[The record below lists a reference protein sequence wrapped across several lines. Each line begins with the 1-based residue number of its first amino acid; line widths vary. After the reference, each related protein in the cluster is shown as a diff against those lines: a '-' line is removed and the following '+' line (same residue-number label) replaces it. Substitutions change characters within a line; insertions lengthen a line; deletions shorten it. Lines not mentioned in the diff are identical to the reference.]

1 MKEALKK
8 EWLKVEQQK
17 IIGWDFSYL
26 EGKWENEVLPWN
38 YFSIV
43 GEMLKESH
51 ELLDIRTGGGELL
64 QAFEHPYNK
73 TSVTEGWLPNYRLVK
88 KRLEPLG
95 VTVEWISKNNR
106 LTFQNNTFDIVLNHH
121 ADYDI
126 QEVRRVLKKNGHFI
140 TQQVGSKNGQ
150 KLANQL
156 QIDPPERLEW
166 SLAVAKQ
173 QLMEADFEIVFS
185 KESFPVQYF
194 YDIRGLIYYVKQI
207 PWEYPNFSV
216 EKYFDRLLALQAELN
231 EHKQLVNNQH
241 RFIILAKN
249 KT

>member
-1 MKEALKK
+1 M
-8 EWLKVEQQK
+8 
-17 IIGWDFSYL
+17 
-26 EGKWENEVLPWN
+26 
-38 YFSIV
+38 
-43 GEMLKESH
+43 
-51 ELLDIRTGGGELL
+51 L
-64 QAFEHPYNK
+64 QAFKHPYNK
-73 TSVTEGWLPNYRLVK
+73 TSVTEGWLPNYHLVK

-156 QIDPPERLEW
+156 QIDSPERLEW

-216 EKYFDRLLALQAELN
+216 EKYFDQLLALQAELN
-231 EHKQLVNNQH
+231 EQKQLVNNQH